1 MRNKLATNHLERRA
15 CVYVRQSTVMQ
26 VQEHVE
32 STKRQYAL
40 VDRAVGLGWSRDD
53 VELID
58 EDQGKSGASANERT
72 GFARLADS
80 VGHGEV
86 GAILAVEVSRLA
98 RSSMDWQRLL
108 SLCAVTGVV
117 VIDEQG
123 IYDPADHDD
132 RLLLDLKGTM
142 SEAELHWLR
151 LRLVGGR
158 LNKARRGALQ
168 LTPPIGYVWRDDR
181 FAIDPDESVQRA
193 VRVVIER
200 FAIEPSLSA
209 VVRWTHEN
217 GLKFPRRTGPT
228 DGSGEVQWG
237 TLTMSRLSALLHNP
251 IYAGVYAYGRRRKNQ
266 VVVDGEIRSRRKR
279 LAESEWA
286 VRIVDAH
293 PAYIDWE
300 TFVSNRER
308 LRKNQAQ
315 MHGAIGGA
323 APKEGRALLA
333 GIALCGRC
341 GRRMRVNYTSH
352 EHVSWRYLC
361 VGKSDE
367 GQSSCWSVNGAAID
381 STVEELFLSTMV
393 PEEIDLTIAVENEAS
408 SQARSLEGQWQARL
422 EQARYEARRAE
433 RRYKAVDPDN
443 RVVARTLEREW
454 EARLQDLED
463 VERRYADA
471 RRVRRVD
478 LGDRDRAAL
487 RDIARDL
494 PALWNAPTTTSA
506 DRKAM
511 LRVAIEMVTL
521 EPIDLPVC
529 STRVRIQWCSGTVD
543 ERIVERA
550 SYQHL
555 TAPRPTA
562 LLDRVRAMLDEGLSN
577 VEIAQRLN
585 DDGLRT
591 ARGNVWTAA
600 AVAHLRQNFE
610 LRRARPHRFPFLPD
624 RHPETGRYSVPGA
637 ARRFGVTANEVKLW
651 IRRGLVAFH
660 RERFGRYD
668 NAWWLD
674 IDDARAAELERLV
687 RQREANK

>member
-40 VDRAVGLGWSRDD
+40 VDRAIGLGWSRDD

-58 EDQGKSGASANERT
+58 EDQGKSGASADERT
-72 GFARLADS
+72 GFTRLADS
-80 VGHGEV
+80 VGHGEI

-181 FAIDPDESVQRA
+181 FAIDPDESVQRT
-193 VRVVIER
+193 VRVVVER

-209 VVRWTHEN
+209 VVRWAHEN
-217 GLKFPRRTGPT
+217 GIKFPRRVGPT
-228 DGSGEVQWG
+228 DGTGEVQWG
-237 TLTMSRLSALLHNP
+237 ALSMTRLSSLLHNP
-251 IYAGVYAYGRRRKNQ
+251 IYAGVYAYGRRQKTQ

-293 PAYIDWE
+293 PAYIEWE
-300 TFVSNRER
+300 TFVSNQER
-308 LRKNQAQ
+308 LRKNQAR

-323 APKEGRALLA
+323 APREGRALLA

-352 EHVSWRYLC
+352 DHVNWRYIC
-361 VGKSDE
+361 VGKTDK
-367 GQSSCWSVNGAAID
+367 GQSSCWSVNGAALD
-381 STVEELFLSTMV
+381 NTVEELFLATML

-454 EARLQDLED
+454 EARLQDLD
-463 VERRYADA
+463 NVDRQYADA
-471 RRVRRVD
+471 RRARRVD
-478 LGDRDRAAL
+478 LCDRDRAAL
-487 RDIARDL
+487 REIARDL
-494 PALWNAPTTTSA
+494 PAVWRAPTTSAA

-511 LRVAIEMVTL
+511 LRLVIEMVSL
-521 EPIDLPVC
+521 EPIDIPVR
-529 STRVRIQWCSGTVD
+529 STRLRIQWCSGAVD
-543 ERIVERA
+543 ERIIERA
-550 SYQHL
+550 PHPVGQL
-555 TAPRPTA
+555 APAAPV
-562 LLDRVRAMLDEGLSN
+562 DRIAAMLDEGLSN
-577 VEIAQRLN
+577 EQIAQRLN
-585 DDGLRT
+585 DEGLRT
-591 ARGNVWTAA
+591 VRRKPWSAA
-600 AVAHLRQNFE
+600 AVAHVRQNHR
-610 LRRARPHRFPFLPD
+610 LRRTQPRRFAFLPD
-624 RHPETGRYSVPGA
+624 RHPETGRYSMPGA
-637 ARRFGVTANEVKLW
+637 ARRFGVTTNQIKLW
-651 IRRGLVAFH
+651 VRRGLIVVH
-660 RERFGRYD
+660 RETYGRYE
-668 NAWWLD
+668 NAWWLE
-674 IDDARAAELERLV
+674 IDDARAVELEGLS
-687 RQREANK
+687 NKAT

>member
-40 VDRAVGLGWSRDD
+40 VDRAIGLGWSRGD
-53 VELID
+53 VDIID
-58 EDQGKSGASANERT
+58 EDQGKSGATTDQRT
-72 GFARLADS
+72 GFVRLADS

-132 RLLLDLKGTM
+132 RMLLDLKGTM

-168 LTPPIGYVWRDDR
+168 LTPPIGYVWRDDK
-181 FAIDPDESVQRA
+181 FAIDPDESVQRV

-209 VVRWTHEN
+209 VVRWAHEN
-217 GLKFPRRTGPT
+217 GLKFPRRVGPT

-237 TLTMSRLSALLHNP
+237 ALTMSRLSALLNSP
-251 IYAGVYAYGRRRKNQ
+251 IYAGVYAYGRRQKTQ

-293 PAYIDWE
+293 PAYIDWQ
-300 TFVSNRER
+300 TFVSNQER
-308 LRKNQAQ
+308 LRKNQAR
-315 MHGAIGGA
+315 MHGAIGGV
-323 APKEGRALLA
+323 APKQGRALLA
-333 GIALCGRC
+333 GIALCARC

-352 EHVSWRYLC
+352 DHISWRYIC
-361 VGKSDE
+361 VGKTDK

-381 STVEELFLSTMV
+381 QTVEELFLSTMV

-408 SQARSLEGQWQARL
+408 SQARSLEAQWQARL

-454 EARLQDLED
+454 ESRLQDLDD
-463 VERRYADA
+463 VERQYADA
-471 RRVRRVD
+471 RRARRVE

-487 RDIARDL
+487 REIARDL
-494 PALWNAPTTTSA
+494 PSLWRAPTTSAA

-511 LRVAIEMVTL
+511 LQLAIEMVSL
-521 EPIDLPVC
+521 EPIDIPVR
-529 STRVRIQWCSGTVD
+529 STRVKIQWCSGAVD
-543 ERIVERA
+543 ERIIERPP
-550 SYQHL
+550 YQPSRPA
-555 TAPRPTA
+555 APIERIAA
-562 LLDRVRAMLDEGLSN
+562 LLEDGLSN
-577 VEIAQRLN
+577 AQIAQRLN

-591 ARGNVWTAA
+591 ARRNPWSAS
-600 AVAHLRQNFE
+600 AVAHMRQNYN
-610 LRRARPHRFPFLPD
+610 LRRAKPRRFAFLPD
-624 RHPETGRYSVPGA
+624 RHPENGRYSVPGA
-637 ARRFGVTANEVKLW
+637 ARRFGVTTNEIKLW
-651 IRRGLVAFH
+651 VRRGLVVVH
-660 RERFGRYD
+660 RETHGRYE

-674 IDDARAAELERLV
+674 IDDVRATELERLV
-687 RQREANK
+687 RRPEVK